1 MLEAL
6 DELADENLG
15 KCNQLLRLDLVIVVL
30 VNRAEYCIDV
40 LVSDRNADVV
50 LTEEVT
56 EELAKLATVQESVTI
71 GVVVAEVLLHLLA
84 ELLLIAL
91 EAAKLCEGCLEL
103 AFVEICRI
111 DHRV

>member
-40 LVSDRNADVV
+40 LVSDRNTDVV
-50 LTEEVT
+50 RTEEGT
-56 EELAKLATVQESVTI
+56 EELAKLATVQESITV

-84 ELLLIAL
+84 EPLLIAL
-91 EAAKLCEGCLEL
+91 EALKLCEGCLKL
-103 AFVEICRI
+103 AFAEICRI
-111 DHRV
+111 DHRI